1 METPVIVAIIG
12 VLAAPIAAFLTWF
25 TNRKKHIADIYAA
38 LSESSQTAVET
49 MQMTMTT
56 LHDELLDAKVKIES
70 LITENELLRQDLRE
84 LKNQNILLLEENRS
98 LRSKIDQIGIQM
110 SNFHSDSSDKPSL
123 QHDN

>member
-1 METPVIVAIIG
+1 METPIIVAIIG
-12 VLAAPIAAFLTWF
+12 VLAAPVAAFITWF
-25 TNRKKHIADIYAA
+25 TNRKKHISDIYTA

-56 LHDELLDAKVKIES
+56 LHDELIDAKVKIDN

-84 LKNQNILLLEENRS
+84 LKNQNALLLEENKA

-110 SNFHSDSSDKPSL
+110 NNFHSSPESSEKQS
-123 QHDN
+123 

>member
-12 VLAAPIAAFLTWF
+12 VLAAPVAAFFTWF
-25 TNRKKHIADIYAA
+25 VNRKKHIADIYAA

-84 LKNQNILLLEENRS
+84 LKNQNLLLLEENRA
-98 LRSKIDQIGIQM
+98 LRLKIDQIGTQM
-110 SNFHSDSSDKPSL
+110 DNFHSSDKPSS
-123 QHDN
+123 QHDS

>member
-12 VLAAPIAAFLTWF
+12 VLAAPVAAFITWF
-25 TNRKKHIADIYAA
+25 VNRKKHIADIYAS

-84 LKNQNILLLEENRS
+84 LKNQNILLLEENKA
-98 LRSKIDQIGIQM
+98 LRAKIDQIGIQM
-110 SNFHSDSSDKPSL
+110 SNFHAESSDKPSSP
-123 QHDN
+123 HDS